1 MSAIDTGRL
10 TRWYNAQARFY
21 SRRRDAFDG
30 GHVRWVAGRL
40 DRERELRILDAACG
54 TGLFTIGL
62 ARLGRRWRVEG
73 VDLAEGMLEV
83 GREHAAARDLG
94 NAVFGR
100 GDVERLESDDESVDV
115 VVAAGL
121 LPNLNDP
128 SRALA
133 EFRRVL
139 RPGGPV
145 YLVEIDRDALTTGDR
160 LSFHVMVLGYRVIST
175 VLPRYKFARGW
186 SLERSTIDP
195 LRLEAV
201 LPSAGFH
208 PGETHRADKHL
219 IVEAFK
225 K

>member
-1 MSAIDTGRL
+1 MSAIDSSRL

-21 SRRRDAFDG
+21 SKRRNTFDG
-30 GHVRWVAGRL
+30 AHVQWVAGRL
-40 DRERELRILDAACG
+40 DDGRELRILDAACG

-62 ARLGRRWRVEG
+62 ARLGPRWRVEG

-83 GREHAAARDLG
+83 GREHATTRGLG
-94 NAVFGR
+94 NAVFATGN
-100 GDVERLESDDESVDV
+100 VERLEQDDASVDV

-128 SRALA
+128 GPALA

-139 RPGGPV
+139 RPGGPI

-160 LSFHVMVLGYRVIST
+160 LSFHAMVLGYRVIST

-195 LRLEAV
+195 VRLEAL
-201 LPSAGFH
+201 LPSAGFR
-208 PGETHRADKHL
+208 PGAVHRADKHV

-225 K
+225 G